1 MGITIEISKD
11 LLGSAEGWLGVDHP
25 LCAAQRRELLS
36 KDGWLRE
43 LGKIAEEAEIP
54 GIKCRLQALK
64 EQPAKEPGKH
74 AHRQKEAW
82 STANPA
88 RAVEGWT
95 AARHDAMHMRMVVK
109 ILSQV

>member
-1 MGITIEISKD
+1 LFG
-11 LLGSAEGWLGVDHP
+11 
-25 LCAAQRRELLS
+25 

-43 LGKIAEEAEIP
+43 FGKIAEEAQVP
-54 GIKCRLQALK
+54 GIKCSLQALK
-64 EQPAKEPGKH
+64 EQPAEEPGKH

-95 AARHDAMHMRMVVK
+95 AARHDAMHMRMVV
-109 ILSQV
+109 